1 MSKVVTYFLM
11 NLVILIMD
19 CKKYFLIIGVF
30 FFTNTIFAEVVYKKN
45 DLIITNIDLKIYQQL
60 YENNYGSNIDD
71 NNALKD
77 LVLIK
82 NLMKHFEKN
91 NKEFL
96 NQIDSQLSIQYGN
109 ESLDNQV
116 FRDFLRFSKVKD
128 EFIINYFNNQLTIKE
143 VLEEFEKLES
153 LNLPV
158 SLNDCLIIEKLVDLK
173 SNRDFVESLIQN
185 LKNNSRNFEIFLENI
200 QYKICIDEDNLRSIE
215 SLIVSYIETQTKE
228 DFRYFVYGKIK
239 N

>member
-1 MSKVVTYFLM
+1 M

-19 CKKYFLIIGVF
+19 CKKYILIIGVF

-200 QYKICIDEDNLRSIE
+200 QYKICIDENNFRSLE
-215 SLIVSYIETQTKE
+215 RLIVKYIETQTSE
-228 DFRYFVYGKIK
+228 DFKYFVYGKTK